1 MPTRVEVVAS
11 NVLLG
16 ADSVEV
22 DGTEPRPDDAV
33 RGPCL
38 DLVMRGSNPGM
49 AGCIAPGDVVLAP
62 RFSGAIDLGVVGPGL
77 LGFPDSLPLP
87 VN

>member
-1 MPTRVEVVAS
+1 
-11 NVLLG
+11 
-16 ADSVEV
+16 
-22 DGTEPRPDDAV
+22 
-33 RGPCL
+33 L

-77 LGFPDSLPLP
+77 LGFPDSLPLL